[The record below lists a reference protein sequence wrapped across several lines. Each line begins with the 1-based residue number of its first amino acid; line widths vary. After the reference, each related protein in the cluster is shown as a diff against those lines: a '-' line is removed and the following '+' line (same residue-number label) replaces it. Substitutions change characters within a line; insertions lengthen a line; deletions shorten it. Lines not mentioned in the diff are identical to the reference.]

1 LTPTRRRIL
10 IAPVGALIPAAAPA
24 AGLTMRELAPCPDRP
39 NCVSSQAVA
48 AGHRVAPLAFGGEPT
63 AAQARLAAAIE
74 ALPRSRIVEQS
85 PGWIAA
91 EFRSW
96 LFGFVDEAQFVLD
109 TREGVFH
116 VRSAAR
122 TGYWDLGVN
131 RQRVEALRAALSVR

>member
-1 LTPTRRRIL
+1 
-10 IAPVGALIPAAAPA
+10 
-24 AGLTMRELAPCPDRP
+24 MRELPPCPDRP
-39 NCVSSQAVA
+39 NCVSSQAVD
-48 AGHRVAPLAFGGEPT
+48 AGRRVAPLAFGGEPT
-63 AAQARLAAAIE
+63 VAQARLATAIE

-109 TREGVFH
+109 DRERVFH